1 MGLLGT
7 GLHSRGEG
15 KESKKSSI
23 CTYNCSPSHTLL
35 PEVHLLSDHS
45 HRSTNPTVNYTCKGS
60 RLHASYENWV
70 PDDLILH
77 YGELYNYFVIY
88 HNVIIIEIKYMINVM
103 HLNHPETILS
113 SQPPPPLLWKN
124 CLPQNQSLMPK
135 RLGIADIHDIFIN
148 SSMLYI
154 TSLFLQVGSLGTEW
168 LVFCFSSV
176 A

>member
-77 YGELYNYFVIY
+77 YGELYNYFVTY
-88 HNVIIIEIKYMINVM
+88 HNVIIQLKPQEMSW
-103 HLNHPETILS
+103 LPWRLS
-113 SQPPPPLLWKN
+113 GKESACDTRGARDACSIPWSGRSPGEGNGNSLQYY
-124 CLPQNQSLMPK
+124 CLQNPME
-135 RLGIADIHDIFIN
+135 RGA
-148 SSMLYI
+148 
-154 TSLFLQVGSLGTEW
+154 
-168 LVFCFSSV
+168 
-176 A
+176 